1 MYVPGTCRLSSL
13 PFDNSP
19 VVLVF
24 EHDFNADE
32 FEVANLSVEVTPP
45 NTAGIHR
52 NYVNH
57 ITPLSKILQR
67 MKQNSELIRK
77 LHINNELIL

>member
-57 ITPLSKILQR
+57 ITSLSKILQR
-67 MKQNSELIRK
+67 
-77 LHINNELIL
+77 INNLTNGSFWWKKYEG